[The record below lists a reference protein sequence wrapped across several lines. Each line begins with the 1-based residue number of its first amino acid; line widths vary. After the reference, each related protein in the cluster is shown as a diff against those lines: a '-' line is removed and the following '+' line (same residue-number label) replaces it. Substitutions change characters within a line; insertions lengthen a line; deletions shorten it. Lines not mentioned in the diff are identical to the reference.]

1 MTPIDRQRYTDLIA
15 RFSKARIV
23 VAGDLIADEFL
34 YGRVERV
41 SREAPVLILKY
52 DATEIVPG
60 GAGNAANNVVA
71 LGARVRVVGTIGYDD
86 AGRRLLEAL
95 PSRANTRGVVR
106 VRGYVTPVKTRV
118 LAGGVH
124 SAKQQVVRIDRVG
137 PELTRSQM
145 AAVLRRVED
154 ALAAALSNA
163 DVVIVS
169 DYGSSLYTP
178 ELIAR
183 AEAKAAGKSG
193 NAAKA
198 RQPVDPTYVGR
209 VPMILVDSRYGL
221 SGFRGVTAC
230 TPNESEVED
239 LLGVTIGDDPVA
251 LEKAGRALLRKLQSR
266 AVLITR
272 GSRGMALFEPGRQTD
287 HIPIVGSDQIADVTG
302 AGDTVIATFGLALAS
317 GATFGEAARLANYA
331 GGLVVMKRGT
341 ATVSAAEL
349 SASL

>member
-1 MTPIDRQRYTDLIA
+1 VTAQDQQRYRDLVA
-15 RFSKARIV
+15 RFSQARIV

-52 DATEIVPG
+52 DTTEIVPG

-71 LGARVRVVGTIGYDD
+71 LGARVRVVGTVGYDD
-86 AGRRLLEAL
+86 AGRRLLDAL
-95 PSRANTRGVVR
+95 PSKANTRGVVR

-124 SAKQQVVRIDRVG
+124 SAKQQVVRIDRTG
-137 PELTRSQM
+137 PALTVRQQA
-145 AAVLRRVED
+145 AAVRRVED
-154 ALAAALSNA
+154 ALASALSTA

-169 DYGSSLYTP
+169 DYGSGIYTP
-178 ELIAR
+178 ALIAR
-183 AEAKAAGKSG
+183 AEAKAAGRGRS
-193 NAAKA
+193 AA
-198 RQPVDPTYVGR
+198 RRPVDPAYVGR

-221 SGFRGVTAC
+221 AGFRGVTAC
-230 TPNESEVED
+230 TPNEAEVEA
-239 LLGVTIGDDPVA
+239 LLGMTIGDDPAA

-272 GSRGMALFEPGRQTD
+272 GSRGMALFEPGRPTD

-349 SASL
+349 REELG

>member
-1 MTPIDRQRYTDLIA
+1 MTTVDRQRYRDLVA
-15 RFSKARIV
+15 RFSRARIV

-52 DATEIVPG
+52 DTTEIVPG

-71 LGARVRVVGTIGYDD
+71 LGGRVRVVGTIGHDD
-86 AGRRLLEAL
+86 AGRRLLDAL
-95 PSRANTRGVVR
+95 PSKANTRGVVR
-106 VRGYVTPVKTRV
+106 VREYVTPVKTRV

-124 SAKQQVVRIDRVG
+124 SAKQQVVRIDRTG
-137 PELTRSQM
+137 PALTARQK
-145 AAVLRRVED
+145 AAVVRRVED
-154 ALAAALSNA
+154 ALASALSTA

-169 DYGSSLYTP
+169 DYGSGLYTP
-178 ELIAR
+178 ALIAR
-183 AEAKAAGKSG
+183 AEAKAAGHG
-193 NAAKA
+193 RRAAP
-198 RQPVDPTYVGR
+198 RSVDPAYVGR

-221 SGFRGVTAC
+221 AGFRGVTAC
-230 TPNESEVED
+230 TPNESEVEI

-251 LEKAGRALLRKLQSR
+251 LEKAGRTLLRKLQSR

-272 GSRGMALFEPGRQTD
+272 GSRGMALFEPGRPTD

-349 SASL
+349 IEVIG